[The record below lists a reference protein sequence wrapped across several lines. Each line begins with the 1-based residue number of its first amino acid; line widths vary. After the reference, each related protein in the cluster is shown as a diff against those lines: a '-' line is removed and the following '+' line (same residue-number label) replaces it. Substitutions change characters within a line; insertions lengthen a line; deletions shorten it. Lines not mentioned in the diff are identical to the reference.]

1 MSIINYFVSLQA
13 NLLSTQD
20 MSKHRTTVVV
30 LFLASLMLMLSSWDG
45 GRSCLIGP
53 IPQRPLYDDST
64 QWYIQDRGGVADIF
78 YVISTETGDHLMGGD
93 TCHFADTYD
102 MALRKAMLVE
112 MAAVDSFYSDK
123 LNYYSPYYRQVS
135 MQSWTSQDTAMARIP
150 IALSDVRRSWEYY
163 LTHFNQG
170 RPFVLA
176 GFSQGACAVKQ
187 LIKEMPDSVYKRM
200 IAAYVIGYHV
210 TQDELDRYPN
220 IIPAQGATDLGVTVC
235 FNSVRSADCAIPIVS
250 EGNVAC
256 INPVNWRTD
265 TVCTP
270 FVSYGRHKNDTLA
283 VHCDTLNRLL
293 VVDGYRER
301 TLLPVIGRS
310 GNYHNMEL
318 KFYYPY
324 IRQNIA
330 DRVAAYMSITN

>member
-1 MSIINYFVSLQA
+1 MSKYKTTFVVIFFVSL
-13 NLLSTQD
+13 
-20 MSKHRTTVVV
+20 M
-30 LFLASLMLMLSSWDG
+30 FMLSSWDG
-45 GRSCLIGP
+45 GRSGLTGP
-53 IPQRPLYDDST
+53 IPQRPLYGDST
-64 QWYIQDRGGVADIF
+64 QWYIQDRGGIADIF
-78 YVISTETGDHLMGGD
+78 YVISTETGDRLVGGD

-102 MALRKAMLVE
+102 QVSRGAMFVE
-112 MAAVDSFYSDK
+112 MAAVDSFYSGR
-123 LNYYSPYYRQVS
+123 LNFYSPFYRQVS

-176 GFSQGACAVKQ
+176 GFSQGACVVKE
-187 LIKEMPDSVYKRM
+187 LIKEMPDSIYKRM
-200 IAAYVIGYHV
+200 IAAYVIGYRV
-210 TQDELDRYPN
+210 TQDEVARYPN
-220 IIPAQGATDLGVTVC
+220 IIPAQGASDLGVTVC
-235 FNSVRSADCAIPIVS
+235 FNSVRSVDCAIPIVS
-250 EGNVAC
+250 EGNVVC

-265 TVCTP
+265 TVSTP
-270 FVSYGRHKNDTLA
+270 FVYFGRHKNDTLS
-283 VHCDTLNRLL
+283 VRCDVENCLL
-293 VVDGYRER
+293 VVDGFRER
-301 TLLPVIGRS
+301 ALLPVIGRS